1 MKNWKRAWRE
11 KCNPGSRYRKRLEPV
26 FPGRLDLRSRRDVI
40 TEEEGKSADRRTE
53 RRKKRGKKKGNKKQ
67 KEEVKVNQSFEC
79 RVTHPLIL
87 LLYQNNA
94 PAARRISSNSIST
107 AISMETVPAHKE
119 LKTNSL
125 IKQNSRNLCY
135 QRHSGRA
142 DSRPPEPEAS
152 LLATDSQR
160 CPSQPG
166 EHLHTN
172 TDTNTRWHNKKYVIY
187 AVL

>member
-1 MKNWKRAWRE
+1 MSLQRRRVKVQIE
-11 KCNPGSRYRKRLEPV
+11 ERKG
-26 FPGRLDLRSRRDVI
+26 GRK
-40 TEEEGKSADRRTE
+40 GG
-53 RRKKRGKKKGNKKQ
+53 RKKETKKQ